1 MGKLVMCGCH
11 IGGKDIVET
20 VLEKGYRFDYFVCL
34 TPEQGEKHRVSGY
47 YDYRPLAEAHG
58 IPVYHPRK
66 YSMKSEEDQQF
77 FRDHTFDILIQGGW
91 QRLFP
96 EAVLN
101 SLKVGALG
109 YHGSSDFLP
118 KGRGRSPMNW
128 SIIEDKK
135 RFIMHLFLMKAG
147 ADDGDIIDYEIFDI
161 TPYDDI
167 ETMYFKY
174 SISNKRMILRNMD
187 GLLQGDFDL
196 IPQRGTPSYY
206 PKRGQEDGRIDW
218 EEMDVFQIQNLIRA
232 VTRPYPGAFA
242 EMDGKL
248 HRIWK
253 ARLFDTRFTYPG
265 KAYGEVVERFG
276 EKWVVNCRGGL
287 LLIDEK
293 EEYEAKEA

>member
-20 VLEKGYRFDYFVCL
+20 MLEKDYRFDYFVCL
-34 TPEQGEKHRVSGY
+34 SPAQGEKHEVSGY
-47 YDYRPLAEAHG
+47 YDYRPLAKAHG

-66 YSMKSEEDQQF
+66 YSMKSDEDQQF
-77 FRDHTFDILIQGGW
+77 FQKHGFDILIQGGW

-96 EAVLN
+96 EAVLD

-135 RFIMHLFLMKAG
+135 RFIMHLFLMQAG
-147 ADDGDIIDYEIFDI
+147 ADDGGIIDYEIFDI

-174 SISNKRMILRNMD
+174 SISHKRMILRNLD
-187 GLLQGDFDL
+187 GLLKGEFNLNSQEG
-196 IPQRGTPSYY
+196 IPSYY
-206 PKRGQEDGRIDW
+206 PKRGPENGRIDW

-248 HRIWK
+248 YKIWK
-253 ARLFDTRFTYPG
+253 ARLFDTRITYPG
-265 KAYGEVVERFG
+265 RAYGEVVERFG
-276 EKWVVNCRGGL
+276 KKWVVNCRGGL